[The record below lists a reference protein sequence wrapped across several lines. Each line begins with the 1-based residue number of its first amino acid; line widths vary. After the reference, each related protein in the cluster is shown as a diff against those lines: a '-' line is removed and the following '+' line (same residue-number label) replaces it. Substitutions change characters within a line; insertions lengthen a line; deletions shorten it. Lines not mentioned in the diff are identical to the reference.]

1 MESDNRMSAAAIT
14 RIAVRPAGQ
23 PGTRATPARPATD
36 ITEEAVALLRRTPA
50 VALLF
55 YYIGAVPYWLGVM
68 YFVADASRSAFAGER
83 LASSSLIM
91 ALLFLH
97 MKCWHAVFGDRL
109 RALLIGRNE
118 PWTIGR
124 VLRLVATQ
132 AAWQP
137 SGLIVR
143 PIAYIATL
151 PTVWVS
157 AFYQSLTLLGDGRV
171 EAEGE
176 SAAGRAWAQA
186 TLWPMQAHGI
196 YGAMLLFGFFV
207 WVNVTIVLAMLP
219 QLLKMLFAWE
229 TMASRSQYWWTNSTF
244 FAVTFALTMLLLD
257 PVWKCIFALRCFY
270 GESIRS
276 GADLQVLLKG
286 VRS

>member
-1 MESDNRMSAAAIT
+1 MSAVAAT
-14 RIAVRPAGQ
+14 RPDLRPARQLG
-23 PGTRATPARPATD
+23 PKATPARPSTD
-36 ITEEAVALLRRTPA
+36 LAEEAIALLRRTPA
-50 VALLF
+50 MALLF
-55 YYIGAVPYWLGVM
+55 YYLGAVPYWLGVM

-109 RALLIGRNE
+109 RAVLIGRGE

-124 VLRLVATQ
+124 VLRLIATQ

-143 PIAYIATL
+143 PIAYVATL
-151 PTVWVS
+151 PTVWAS
-157 AFYQSLTLLGDGRV
+157 AFYQNLTLLGDGRV

-176 SAAGRAWAQA
+176 SATGRAWAQ
-186 TLWPMQAHGI
+186 TMLWPMQAHGI

-207 WVNVTIVLAMLP
+207 WVNVTVVLAMLP
-219 QLLKMLFAWE
+219 SLLKMLFAWE
-229 TMASRSQYWWTNSTF
+229 TMASRNQYWWTNSTF
-244 FAVTFALTMLLLD
+244 FAVTFALAFLLLD
-257 PVWKCIFALRCFY
+257 PLWKCIFALRCFY

-276 GADLQVLLKG
+276 GADLRVLLKG
-286 VRS
+286 VRR